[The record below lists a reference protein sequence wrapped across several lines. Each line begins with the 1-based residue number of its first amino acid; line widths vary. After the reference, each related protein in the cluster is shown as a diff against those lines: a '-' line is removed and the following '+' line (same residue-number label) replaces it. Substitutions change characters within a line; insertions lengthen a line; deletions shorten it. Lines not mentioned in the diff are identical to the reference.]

1 MLGDEWRERLEKL
14 HFRGEPF
21 ERVVELPTL
30 RGRLGGRLGGRCRS
44 ATRCGRLWRHDAHQG
59 GCAAAES
66 RSHHNHESRARVRCL
81 PRRPRPRHPLRARY
95 GRCRANVQQG
105 AADAYGVVWYIA
117 SGTFRSTVH
126 SPGRPEPL
134 SNTRALAISGQPL
147 VQCIRG
153 SARRMARRSIHERT
167 TPHAVSHIRHQLLTS
182 AVVSEPKLKHT
193 HPDSPPKPAAADTR
207 PALAHIRTR
216 PKCRFGVVSQT

>member
-30 RGRLGGRLGGRCRS
+30 RGRLGGRCRS

-59 GCAAAES
+59 GCAAAEG

-95 GRCRANVQQG
+95 GRCRASVQQG
-105 AADAYGVVWYIA
+105 AADAYGDMVRLYIV
-117 SGTFRSTVH
+117 SGSFRSTVH

-147 VQCIRG
+147 VQ
-153 SARRMARRSIHERT
+153 
-167 TPHAVSHIRHQLLTS
+167 LLY
-182 AVVSEPKLKHT
+182 AG
-193 HPDSPPKPAAADTR
+193 TR
-207 PALAHIRTR
+207 AQPR

>member
-14 HFRGEPF
+14 HFRGETL

-30 RGRLGGRLGGRCRS
+30 RGRLGGRCRS

-95 GRCRANVQQG
+95 GRCRAVYIKG
-105 AADAYGVVWYIA
+105 TRGGRRVWRYGTA
-117 SGTFRSTVH
+117 VH
-126 SPGRPEPL
+126 SEWLIPVYCTLPGTPRT
-134 SNTRALAISGQPL
+134 SIKHAG
-147 VQCIRG
+147 
-153 SARRMARRSIHERT
+153 ARHLWTTAHTSMYAGARDAWRDDHERT

-182 AVVSEPKLKHT
+182 ALVSEPKLKHT